1 MKDNILDEVNTGN
14 SKRFILLITF
24 IILSIIFLITTII
37 FIILYANAKNE
48 SNDESSENTTPEKN
62 DDEPLF
68 PPQERFIKVLSKLT
82 ESEGALVK
90 QGKHD
95 ILNST
100 YFNFVDVYNMK
111 SSGSLILLEKF
122 KTYQQTS
129 EITCGPASL
138 IMAINY
144 LDGTVLDEAE
154 VKTLCKTEDEIGTK
168 TYNLESAIT
177 AFGYSFDSK
186 NNYTVE
192 DNPTNNTLAFSKYI
206 KESLRNNE
214 SIIVASNDWGGHY
227 SVIIGYDDMG
237 TEDYT
242 EDDIIIL
249 ADPYDT
255 TDHMS
260 DGYTIFSFER
270 FYSQMVVEIFDAPG
284 EKLYFNRIKRKVK
297 N

>member
-1 MKDNILDEVNTGN
+1 MKDNLVDEVNSGN
-14 SKRFILLITF
+14 SKRFIILIIF

-37 FIILYANAKNE
+37 FIVLYVNAKNE
-48 SNDESSENTTPEKN
+48 TDNENTTPETN
-62 DDEPLF
+62 DEPFF
-68 PPQERFIKVLSKLT
+68 PPSERFIKVLTKIT
-82 ESEGALVK
+82 ESEGALIK

-111 SSGSLILLEKF
+111 SNGSLILLEKF

-144 LDGTVLDEAE
+144 LDGTILDEAE
-154 VKTLCKTEDEIGTK
+154 VKELCRTAKDGRGTK
-168 TYNLESAIT
+168 TYNLEKAIT
-177 AFGYSFDSK
+177 ALGYTFDSK
-186 NNYTVE
+186 NNYTE
-192 DNPTNNTLAFSKYI
+192 EENPTNNSLAFSKYI
-206 KESLRNNE
+206 QESLRNNE

-237 TEDYT
+237 TKDYI

-260 DGYTIFSFER
+260 DGYTIFSYDR
-270 FYSQMVVEIFDAPG
+270 FYSQMVVEIFEVPG

>member
-1 MKDNILDEVNTGN
+1 MKDNLVDGVSTGN
-14 SKRFILLITF
+14 SKRFIILVIF

-37 FIILYANAKNE
+37 FIILYKNAKNE
-48 SNDESSENTTPEKN
+48 SNNENTTPEKN
-62 DDEPLF
+62 DVPFF
-68 PPQERFIKVLSKLT
+68 PPSERFVKVLTKIT
-82 ESEGALVK
+82 ESEGALIK

-95 ILNST
+95 ILNSK

-144 LDGTVLDEAE
+144 LDGTILDEAE
-154 VKTLCKTEDEIGTK
+154 VEELCRTAKDGRGTK
-168 TYNLESAIT
+168 TYNLEKAIT
-177 AFGYSFDSK
+177 ALGYTFDSK
-186 NNYTVE
+186 NNYTEE
-192 DNPTNNTLAFSKYI
+192 DNPTNNSLAFSKYI
-206 KESLRNNE
+206 QESLRNNE

-270 FYSQMVVEIFDAPG
+270 FYSQMSIRVFGIPDQDYNFIR
-284 EKLYFNRIKRKVK
+284 LKRK